1 MKILALFL
9 VQPGILAKPSLPA
22 QRVLFSIVVR
32 GKNKR
37 ASKNPLIHV
46 VESKLYFDYM
56 LTGKIDVMAQK

>member
-9 VQPGILAKPSLPA
+9 VQPSILVKPSLPA
-22 QRVLFSIVVR
+22 QRVVFSIVVR

-37 ASKNPLIHV
+37 ASKNPLI

-56 LTGKIDVMAQK
+56 LTWKIDVMAQK